1 MYAQQRKQK
10 KQRIADAMERRRCRL
25 LRDGVTQWL
34 LVANDLTEMRMKFAA
49 QQQAKVM
56 YHYEMH
62 ILILLFTQYFGQSS
76 GRNIELRV
84 KLKYVFNLV
93 PCEIQRKIF

>member
-10 KQRIADAMERRRCRL
+10 KQRIAHAMERRRCHL

-62 ILILLFTQYFGQSS
+62 IMVLLLAQYLGERTLVEIL
-76 GRNIELRV
+76 N
-84 KLKYVFNLV
+84 
-93 PCEIQRKIF
+93 

>member
-56 YHYEMH
+56 YHSC
-62 ILILLFTQYFGQSS
+62 IDTYF
-76 GRNIELRV
+76 V
-84 KLKYVFNLV
+84 
-93 PCEIQRKIF
+93 